1 MSTHRVE
8 IPFAFAEMA
17 RRRAGHLNAIT
28 AELLEIGVSGGVLF
42 DRARGRAALVL
53 DVEAEDHVDA
63 MQLALTA
70 ARTAIHAAG
79 GATPGWERMA
89 ARALED
95 LDS

>member
-8 IPFAFAEMA
+8 IPFAFDDMA
-17 RRRAGHLNAIT
+17 GHSVEHLNAIT

-53 DVEAEDHVDA
+53 DVEADDQVDA
-63 MQLALTA
+63 VQLAFTA

-89 ARALED
+89 ARAVED
-95 LDS
+95 LEF